1 MPCGP
6 SPLLQ
11 TCARRWT
18 SLSRIELGR
27 RFRYITEAV
36 CTSFGGET
44 ELTMGP
50 ATRSSLA
57 CPCFPRSVALV
68 ILMEG

>member
-6 SPLLQ
+6 SLLLE

-27 RFRYITEAV
+27 RFRYVMEPA
-36 CTSFGGET
+36 CTCFREEGEQT
-44 ELTMGP
+44 VSPGP
-50 ATRSSLA
+50 H
-57 CPCFPRSVALV
+57 PR
-68 ILMEG
+68 